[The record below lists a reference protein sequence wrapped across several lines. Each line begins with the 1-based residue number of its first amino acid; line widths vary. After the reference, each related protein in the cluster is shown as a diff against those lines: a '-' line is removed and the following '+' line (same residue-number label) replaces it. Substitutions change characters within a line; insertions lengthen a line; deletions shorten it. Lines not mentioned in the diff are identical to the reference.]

1 MSLTLLLLAVN
12 AATYFVV
19 FRGLSETRSDLPVA
33 ARVAL
38 GALVVFGGLLASLWL
53 ACRPATVLAVAA
65 GVAVGSAGLRG
76 EGLAGMEQALGRYRF
91 PLYLLAVAT
100 LAALV
105 FVFVPI
111 TTFLTSPGEI
121 GVHIDY
127 LLKVNARD
135 AMIAVYLAAVAY
147 AFAFSPRMKTTLALL
162 AVGALAVSL
171 LYAFVLPFGYP
182 KMTGLTFEQV
192 PVPPTTRLL
201 RVTLDLLVIAGAAVA
216 LKWLLQRFGG
226 RPLLVAILLANVS
239 LAVATGIGMSR
250 DDVGGAGG
258 PSSAEQLPDQ
268 PLRFSPSRPNTLIIF
283 LDRFMGGYV
292 EGIMAAEPA
301 LASRLAGFVWYPRT
315 LAAGE
320 NSIAGV
326 HPLYG
331 GYDYTPVEMNARK
344 KSLRDLSVEAFS
356 ILPYNFSQHGHR
368 VNFVEPGGLGFTMAG
383 DCNYLRMDGVF
394 CSHIPPAVVKQ
405 HAQRMGFPLPELS
418 RSSYADLLVLL
429 ASMRTAPYALK
440 AVLNDKGP
448 WRPFLD
454 HSAGTTFKVWAE
466 LKAFESLSLTSA
478 PEPNLN
484 IISNILPHEPYYMG
498 EDCLPQ
504 QQKFEVPN
512 AEVARRGHPS
522 LFSLQ
527 HEITARCTLLLV
539 ADYLDFLKRAGV
551 YDNTEIVLVSDHGIV
566 GPVVDKS
573 SRALAGK
580 TSDNVFVRSRSV
592 LLVKKIGAT
601 GDLRVSEEFMPNAE
615 VPRIVCE
622 RIGGCV
628 NPFLANRPIAAFGR
642 DDPFYVSLVPWQFS
656 LQRPD
661 AFVIHTQLMLKGKD
675 PYNAAN
681 WAIIK

>member
-1 MSLTLLLLAVN
+1 
-12 AATYFVV
+12 
-19 FRGLSETRSDLPVA
+19 
-33 ARVAL
+33 
-38 GALVVFGGLLASLWL
+38 
-53 ACRPATVLAVAA
+53 
-65 GVAVGSAGLRG
+65 
-76 EGLAGMEQALGRYRF
+76 
-91 PLYLLAVAT
+91 
-100 LAALV
+100 
-105 FVFVPI
+105 
-111 TTFLTSPGEI
+111 
-121 GVHIDY
+121 
-127 LLKVNARD
+127 
-135 AMIAVYLAAVAY
+135 
-147 AFAFSPRMKTTLALL
+147 
-162 AVGALAVSL
+162 
-171 LYAFVLPFGYP
+171 
-182 KMTGLTFEQV
+182 
-192 PVPPTTRLL
+192 
-201 RVTLDLLVIAGAAVA
+201 
-216 LKWLLQRFGG
+216 
-226 RPLLVAILLANVS
+226 
-239 LAVATGIGMSR
+239 
-250 DDVGGAGG
+250 
-258 PSSAEQLPDQ
+258 LPDQ
-268 PLRFSPSRPNTLIIF
+268 PLRFSPSSPNTLIIF

-292 EGIMAAEPA
+292 EGILAAEPA
-301 LASRLAGFVWYPRT
+301 LASRLVGFVWYPRT

-326 HPLYG
+326 HPMYG

-356 ILPYNFSQHGHR
+356 ILPYNFSRHGHR
-368 VNFVEPGGLGFTMAG
+368 VNFVEPSGLGFTMAG
-383 DCNYLRMDGVF
+383 DCAFLRMDRVF

-405 HAQRMGFPLPELS
+405 RAQRMGFPLPELS

-498 EDCLPQ
+498 EDCLPHQ
-504 QQKFEVPN
+504 RKFEVPN

-580 TSDNVFVRSRSV
+580 TSGDVFVRSRSF

-642 DDPFYVSLVPWQFS
+642 DDPFFVSLVPWQFS

-675 PYNAAN
+675 PYKAEN
-681 WAIIK
+681 WAIIR